1 MNQIWFGLVWI
12 SPKESKPQRNKK
24 TKNPKRKKE
33 AKKNKKMISRLVW
46 TCLDPS
52 SPQNTVF
59 FVFFVFLFYFG

>member
-33 AKKNKKMISRLVW
+33 AKKTKNDFQTSLNMPRSK
-46 TCLDPS
+46 
-52 SPQNTVF
+52 
-59 FVFFVFLFYFG
+59 